1 MGLLGGGGGPK
12 PPMKPTTGQIPV
24 VRPAT
29 QKIPL
34 AKPATQRIPV
44 QKPPSSSASPSPRA
58 EPGRQKPLG
67 QVLKEMEL
75 LNEGQIQEALA
86 IQRKEGGVLGEIL
99 VKLGFVG
106 REDILLALAAQMGME
121 VVDLNEIEISPEAL
135 NKVPPTMAK
144 FHSIVPISF
153 VDNVLTVA
161 MANPH
166 DVSVLDDLRY
176 NLHCEVKGAV
186 ASEEGI
192 KEALEKFYKH
202 RQESLGTVLDQMGS
216 DELKFEEA
224 KDPKKRGAY
233 NVDDAVNAAP
243 VVNLLNAILSTAI
256 KAQASDIHFEPFEA
270 EFKVR
275 YRVDGVLYE
284 MQAPPPHLANP
295 LVSRIKVLS
304 NLDISETRLPQ
315 DGRILLTVGGRP
327 VDLRV
332 STLPVIHGESV
343 VMRVLDRSV
352 VKLDV
357 DNIGLREEEMKL
369 LKNLINLP
377 HGIIIVTGP
386 TGSGK
391 TTTLYSCLNS
401 ANDVKWK
408 IITTE
413 DPVEYDLDGIVQC
426 QVNEDIEVSY
436 AHLLRSILRQDPDTI
451 LVGEVR
457 DLETAQIAV
466 EAALTGHLV
475 FSTLHTN
482 DAPSAIT
489 RLLDL
494 GVEPFLICASMEAIV
509 AQRLVR
515 RICTKCKEQV
525 VPTEEMLME
534 LGLTAADTRGKKF
547 CIGKGCPACNQTG
560 YKGRMA
566 IFEMMLLTERVK
578 EMVMKNASTEQ
589 LRHIARE
596 QGMRTLRESGLLAI
610 FDGHTSV
617 EEVVR
622 ETLFGS

>member
-1 MGLLGGGGGPK
+1 MGKGD
-12 PPMKPTTGQIPV
+12 
-24 VRPAT
+24 
-29 QKIPL
+29 
-34 AKPATQRIPV
+34 
-44 QKPPSSSASPSPRA
+44 
-58 EPGRQKPLG
+58 PGRHKPLG

-75 LNEGQIQEALA
+75 VSEGQIQEALQ
-86 IQRKEGGVLGEIL
+86 IQRKQGGVIGEIL
-99 VKLGFVG
+99 VGMGYVA
-106 REDILLALAAQMGME
+106 REEILLALAAQMGME
-121 VVDLNEIEISPEAL
+121 VVDLDELDIDPVLI
-135 NKVPPTMAK
+135 NKIPASMAK
-144 FHSIVPISF
+144 SYNVIPIKF
-153 VDNVLTVA
+153 ENGILTVA
-161 MANPH
+161 MSNPH
-166 DVSVLDDLRY
+166 DVNVRDDLRHS
-176 NLHCEVKGAV
+176 LHCEVQGAV
-186 ASEEGI
+186 ASEESVQR
-192 KEALEKFYKH
+192 ALEKYYAHKM
-202 RQESLGTVLDQMGS
+202 ENIGTVLESMGS
-216 DELKFEEA
+216 DELKFEEL
-224 KDPKKRGAY
+224 KDTKKGKGSY
-233 NVDDAVNAAP
+233 NVDDLANSAP
-243 VVNLLNAILSTAI
+243 VVKLLNLILGTAI
-256 KAQASDIHFEPFEA
+256 AAQASDIHFEPFET

-284 MQAPPPHLANP
+284 MESPPLHLANP

-315 DGRILLTVGGRP
+315 DGRILLSVKGRP

-332 STLPVIHGESV
+332 STLPTIFGESV

-352 VKLDV
+352 VKLDL
-357 DNIGLREEEMKL
+357 DNIGLREEEMKM

-377 HGIIIVTGP
+377 HGVIIVTGP

-401 ANDVKWK
+401 ANDIRWK

-413 DPVEYDLDGIVQC
+413 DPVEYDLDGIIQC
-426 QVNEDIEVSY
+426 QVNEDIKVTY
-436 AHLLRSILRQDPDTI
+436 ASLLRSILRQDPDTI

-494 GVEPFLICASMEAIV
+494 GIEPFLICASMEAIV

-515 RICTKCKEQV
+515 KICTKCKTEIA
-525 VPTEEMLME
+525 PTEEMLME
-534 LGLTAADTRGKKF
+534 IGLTPNDVRGKKF
-547 CIGKGCPACNQTG
+547 CFGKGCQACNNTG

-566 IFEMMLLTERVK
+566 IFEMMLLTDRVK
-578 EMVMKNASTEQ
+578 ELIMKSASTEQ

-596 QGMRTLRESGLLAI
+596 QGMRTLRESGLLGI
-610 FDGHTSV
+610 FDGHTTI

-622 ETLFGS
+622 ETLFTA

>member
-1 MGLLGGGGGPK
+1 MAPGGSSAPKGTKPAPSAGGGSMGKGD
-12 PPMKPTTGQIPV
+12 
-24 VRPAT
+24 
-29 QKIPL
+29 
-34 AKPATQRIPV
+34 
-44 QKPPSSSASPSPRA
+44 
-58 EPGRQKPLG
+58 PGRQKPLG

-75 LNEGQIQEALA
+75 VSEGQIQEALA
-86 IQRKEGGVLGEIL
+86 IQRKQGGVIGEIL
-99 VKLGFVG
+99 VNMGYVA
-106 REDILLALAAQMGME
+106 REEILLALAAQMGME
-121 VVDLNEIEISPEAL
+121 VVDLDELDVDPVVI
-135 NKVPPTMAK
+135 NKLPANMAK
-144 FHSIVPISF
+144 SYNVIPIKF
-153 VDNVLTVA
+153 ENGVLTVA
-161 MANPH
+161 MSNPH
-166 DVSVLDDLRY
+166 DVNVRDDLRHT
-176 NLHCEVKGAV
+176 LHCEVQGAV
-186 ASEEGI
+186 ASEEAV
-192 KEALEKFYKH
+192 KRALEKYYAH
-202 RQESLGTVLDQMGS
+202 QQTSIGTVLESMGS
-216 DELKFEEA
+216 DELKFEEMKDA
-224 KDPKKRGAY
+224 KKGKGSY
-233 NVDDAVNAAP
+233 NVDDLANSAP
-243 VVNLLNAILSTAI
+243 VVKLLNLILGTAI
-256 KAQASDIHFEPFEA
+256 KAQASDIHFEPFES
-270 EFKVR
+270 EFKCR

-284 MQAPPPHLANP
+284 MESPPTHLANP

-315 DGRILLTVGGRP
+315 DGRILLNVSGRP

-332 STLPVIHGESV
+332 STLPTIFGESV

-352 VKLDV
+352 VKLDL

-391 TTTLYSCLNS
+391 TTTLYSALNS
-401 ANDVKWK
+401 ANDIKWK

-426 QVNEDIEVSY
+426 QVNEDIKVTY
-436 AHLLRSILRQDPDTI
+436 ASLLRSILRQDPDTI

-515 RICTKCKEQV
+515 KICAKCKTEIA
-525 VPTEEMLME
+525 PTEEMLME
-534 LGLTAADTRGKKF
+534 IGLTPNDVKGKKF
-547 CIGKGCPACNQTG
+547 CFGKGCAACNNTG
-560 YKGRMA
+560 YKGRQA
-566 IFEMMLLTERVK
+566 IFEMMLLTDRVK
-578 EMVMKNASTEQ
+578 ELIMKSASTEQ
-589 LRHIARE
+589 LRHVARE

-610 FDGHTSV
+610 FDGHTTI

-622 ETLFGS
+622 ETLFTA